1 MTYWGAGEQTLGLDV
16 SMLVRDGDGRCG
28 AWAELFETAL
38 LIHSVGEI
46 EDVTIV
52 SIYGDSGS
60 NAYMMIKNYSFYLG
74 NSIVAP
80 LEYGEDPDVPF
91 PSERTHTH
99 LIFDSQVDL

>member
-60 NAYMMIKNYSFYLG
+60 NAYMMIKNYSFVSGADKGIRGGGCLWG
-74 NSIVAP
+74 RS
-80 LEYGEDPDVPF
+80 
-91 PSERTHTH
+91 
-99 LIFDSQVDL
+99 VDKV